1 MASVVIMRPAT
12 DAASWRA
19 TRTTLAGSTMPAFS
33 ISTYCSVCASKPKG
47 CEGLADPLGG
57 DGKVGRL
64 IASLRASAGR
74 QREGDDGI
82 AERAAQ
88 SGMAAGSHDHE
99 LPTSGDVAHR
109 RCLTA
114 CRQRRLPKF
123 LACRD
128 VEGAQL
134 VVA

>member
-33 ISTYCSVCASKPKG
+33 ISTYCSVCASKPKV
-47 CEGLADPLGG
+47 CEVLADPLGG

-64 IASLRASAGR
+64 IASLRANVSCYYQCRAAER
-74 QREGDDGI
+74 GDDGV

-99 LPTSGDVAHR
+99 PPTS
-109 RCLTA
+109 
-114 CRQRRLPKF
+114 
-123 LACRD
+123 
-128 VEGAQL
+128 
-134 VVA
+134 